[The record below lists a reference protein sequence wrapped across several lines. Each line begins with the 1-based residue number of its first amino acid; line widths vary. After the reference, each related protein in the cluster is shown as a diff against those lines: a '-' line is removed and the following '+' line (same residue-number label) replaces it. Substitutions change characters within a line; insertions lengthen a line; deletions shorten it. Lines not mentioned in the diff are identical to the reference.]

1 MKTKYIIYTALA
13 LLVAYL
19 IYNKFFSE
27 GAKKSLRLWLRARVI
42 RKKAEAQ

>member
-19 IYNKFFSE
+19 IYNKFFSKS
-27 GAKKSLRLWLRARVI
+27 AK
-42 RKKAEAQ
+42 EALLC

>member
-27 GAKKSLRLWLRARVI
+27 GAKKSAAAMASGKGD
-42 RKKAEAQ
+42 RKKAAAR